1 MRLAISLLA
10 RESGHELVGGLVQL
24 GWSVRGAYAD
34 NAMFLVDE
42 TRLSVAMCLDCE
54 KGSRSAMD
62 LAADC
67 KNTATNRRISYFMI
81 VTWDVGSGKSVV
93 TNGNIKREAAG
104 SQPYRTAAID
114 ENRPMEGR

>member
-1 MRLAISLLA
+1 M
-10 RESGHELVGGLVQL
+10 QL

-42 TRLSVAMCLDCE
+42 TRLSASMCLECEKRSCSVTDLAVDCE
-54 KGSRSAMD
+54 KI
-62 LAADC
+62 
-67 KNTATNRRISYFMI
+67 ATNRRISYFMI